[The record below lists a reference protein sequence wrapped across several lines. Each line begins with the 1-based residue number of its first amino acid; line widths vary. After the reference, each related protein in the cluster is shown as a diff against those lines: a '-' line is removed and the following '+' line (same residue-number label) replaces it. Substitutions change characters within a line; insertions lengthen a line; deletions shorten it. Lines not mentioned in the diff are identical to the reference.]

1 MSRKRRHP
9 GRGEAAAAGRRGPT
23 AQRSRTRRP
32 SRGPAVVVVLLI
44 VVVGA
49 GLAFSRLYP
58 RFQQA
63 RHSAETRLAR
73 APSHAPSH
81 RTAPARSDTVTA
93 RIYFARVVNGQ
104 ERMAPVERAVA
115 GTAPARAALDELVN
129 GELPEGC
136 SRPLPRGA
144 SIRSVRVEDGVAI
157 ADFTSELVRNFQG
170 GSDNE
175 GVIVYA
181 IVNTLTSLP
190 GVKQA
195 QILVDGKPIGSIG
208 GHLDVSGPLG
218 ADEELVA
225 KAE

>member
-44 VVVGA
+44 VGA

-58 RFQQA
+58 RL
-63 RHSAETRLAR
+63 RRPVHSPAAHTATT
-73 APSHAPSH
+73 PSPSRSG
-81 RTAPARSDTVTA
+81 RTPRSQSRTINA

-104 ERMAPVERAVA
+104 ERMAPVKRAVL

-144 SIRSVRVEDGVAI
+144 SLRSVRVEDGVAI

-195 QILVDGKPIGSIG
+195 QILVDGKPIDSIG
-208 GHLDVSGPLG
+208 GHLDVSGPLA
-218 ADEELVA
+218 ADEELVVR
-225 KAE
+225 

>member
-1 MSRKRRHP
+1 MSRKRRYP

-58 RFQQA
+58 RLRRPA
-63 RHSAETRLAR
+63 HPPAAHTATTPSPSRSGR
-73 APSHAPSH
+73 APRSQS
-81 RTAPARSDTVTA
+81 RTINA
-93 RIYFARVVNGQ
+93 RIYFARVMNGQ
-104 ERMAPVERAVA
+104 ERMAPVERAVP
-115 GTAPARAALDELVN
+115 GTAPARAALDELVS

-144 SIRSVRVEDGVAI
+144 RLRSVRVEDGVAI